1 MMFRNLLFIA
11 LGGSLGSVF
20 RYLVSVGTIKLIGQ
34 NWFFSGTTAANI
46 IGCLLI
52 GIIATVL
59 QEKGLMENTIKLFL
73 IVGFLGGFT
82 TFSSFGLEG
91 FEVAAVSLQKGL
103 IYLGFQVVTGL
114 AAVWAGIEIGKWI
127 V

>member
-1 MMFRNLLFIA
+1 MIRNLLFIA
-11 LGGSLGSVF
+11 LGGGLGSILRYLISLGTV
-20 RYLVSVGTIKLIGQ
+20 KLIGQ

-52 GIIATVL
+52 GAIATVL
-59 QEKGLMENTIKLFL
+59 QEKGLMDDTIKLFL

-91 FEVAAVSLQKGL
+91 FEVAAISLQKGL
-103 IYLGFQVVTGL
+103 IYMGFQVIAGIT
-114 AAVWAGIEIGKWI
+114 AVWTGIEIGKYI
-127 V
+127 T

>member
-1 MMFRNLLFIA
+1 MIRNLLFIA
-11 LGGSLGSVF
+11 LGGAIGSVL
-20 RYLVSVGTIKLIGQ
+20 RYLTSVWTLKLIGQ

-46 IGCLLI
+46 LGCFLI

-59 QEKGLMENTIKLFL
+59 QEKGMMENTIKLFL

-91 FEVAAVSLQKGL
+91 FDIAAVSLQKGL
-103 IYLGFQVVTGL
+103 IYMGFQVATGI
-114 AAVWAGIEIGKWI
+114 AAVWAGIEIGKW
-127 V
+127 VV

>member
-1 MMFRNLLFIA
+1 MIRNLLFIA
-11 LGGSLGSVF
+11 IGGAIGSVL
-20 RYLVSVGTIKLIGQ
+20 RYLTSVWTIKLIGQ

-46 IGCLLI
+46 IGCFLI
-52 GIIATVL
+52 GIIATLL

-91 FEVAAVSLQKGL
+91 YEVAAVSLQKGL
-103 IYLGFQVVTGL
+103 IYMGFQIVSGI
-114 AAVWAGIEIGKWI
+114 AAVWAGISIIKWFTS
-127 V
+127 

>member
-1 MMFRNLLFIA
+1 MIRNLLFIA
-11 LGGSLGSVF
+11 LGGAFGSVL
-20 RYLVSVGTIKLIGQ
+20 RYLTSVWTIKLIGQ

-46 IGCLLI
+46 IGCFLI
-52 GIIATVL
+52 GIIATIL
-59 QEKGLMENTIKLFL
+59 QEKGLMDNTIKLFL

-91 FEVAAVSLQKGL
+91 FEVAAISLQKGI
-103 IYLGFQVVTGL
+103 IYMGFQVVTGI
-114 AAVWAGIEIGKWI
+114 AAVWTGIEIGKWI

>member
-1 MMFRNLLFIA
+1 MIRNLLFIA
-11 LGGSLGSVF
+11 AGGAIGSVL
-20 RYLVSVGTIKLIGQ
+20 RYLTSVWTLKILGQ

-59 QEKGLMENTIKLFL
+59 QEKGLVDNAIKLFL

-91 FEVAAVSLQKGL
+91 FEVASLSLQKGL
-103 IYLGFQVVTGL
+103 IYMGFQVVTGI
-114 AAVWAGIEIGKWI
+114 AAVWAGVKISKWI
-127 V
+127 L

>member
-1 MMFRNLLFIA
+1 MIRNLLFIA
-11 LGGSLGSVF
+11 LGGAIGSVL
-20 RYLVSVGTIKLIGQ
+20 RYLTSVWTVKLIGQ

-46 IGCLLI
+46 IGCFLI
-52 GIIATVL
+52 GIAATVL
-59 QEKGLMENTIKLFL
+59 HEKGLMDNTIKLFL

-91 FEVAAVSLQKGL
+91 FEIATFSLQKGL
-103 IYLGFQVVTGL
+103 IYMGFQVVTGI
-114 AAVWAGIEIGKWI
+114 AAVWTGIEIGKWI

>member
-1 MMFRNLLFIA
+1 MIRNLLFIA
-11 LGGSLGSVF
+11 AGGAIGSVL
-20 RYLVSVGTIKLIGQ
+20 RYLTSVWTIKLIGS
-34 NWFFSGTTAANI
+34 NWLISGTTAANI
-46 IGCLLI
+46 IGCFLI

-59 QEKGLMENTIKLFL
+59 QEKGLLDNTIKLFL

-91 FEVAAVSLQKGL
+91 FEVATLSLQKGI
-103 IYLGFQVVTGL
+103 IYMGFQVFTGI
-114 AAVWAGIEIGKWI
+114 AAVWTGIEIGKWI